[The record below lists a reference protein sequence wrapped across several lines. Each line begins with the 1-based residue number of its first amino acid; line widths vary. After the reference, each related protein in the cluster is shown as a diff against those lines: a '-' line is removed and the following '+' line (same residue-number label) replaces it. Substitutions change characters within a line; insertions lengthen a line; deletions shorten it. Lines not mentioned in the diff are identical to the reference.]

1 MKLKV
6 TILVSLALII
16 CIVAAGCTSNV
27 TTSPSPTNTESN
39 KSNPT
44 GHDKILS
51 AVIDDDKKAYEHA
64 DWTKTV
70 NSDVQ
75 WTNDTSAL
83 VTFKLGYSKGVS
95 NLNYTAKY
103 VKFPTVS
110 EANAFVKSINS
121 GYNNTNA
128 ITLSSDP
135 ALTTATS
142 RNAHENYKKVTNT
155 SPTTLSYVKLVR
167 DEPTRYEH
175 QYIIQTGE
183 VVVTYD
189 AVVQRV

>member
-1 MKLKV
+1 MKLKAAIV
-6 TILVSLALII
+6 VSLVLIT

-27 TTSPSPTNTESN
+27 TTSPSPAQTESN
-39 KSNPT
+39 KSNQA

-51 AVIDDDKKAYEHA
+51 AVIGDDKKAYENA
-64 DWTKTV
+64 IWTKTV
-70 NSDVQ
+70 NNDVQ

-83 VTFKLGYSKGVS
+83 VTFKLGYSKGV
-95 NLNYTAKY
+95 LNYTAKY
-103 VKFPTVS
+103 VKFPTIS
-110 EANAFVKSINS
+110 DANSYVKSISS

-128 ITLSSDP
+128 LTLSSDP

-142 RNAHENYKKVTNT
+142 GNAHENYKKVTNA
-155 SPTTLSYVKLVR
+155 SPTTISYVKLVR
-167 DEPTRYEH
+167 DEPTQYEH

>member
-6 TILVSLALII
+6 AILVSLALIT
-16 CIVAAGCTSNV
+16 CVVAAGCTSNV
-27 TTSPSPTNTESN
+27 TTSPSPAHTESN
-39 KSNPT
+39 KSNPM
-44 GHDKILS
+44 GHDKILL
-51 AVIDDDKKAYEHA
+51 AVMDDDKQAYVNA
-64 DWTKTV
+64 IWTKTV

-83 VTFKLGYSKGVS
+83 VTFKLGYSKGV
-95 NLNYTAKY
+95 LNYTAKY
-103 VKFPTVS
+103 VKFPTIS
-110 EANAFVKSINS
+110 DANSFVKSISS

-128 ITLSSDP
+128 LTLSSDP

-142 RNAHENYKKVTNT
+142 VNAHENYKKVTNT
-155 SPTTLSYVKLVR
+155 SPTTISYVKLVR
-167 DEPTRYEH
+167 DEPTQYEN

-189 AVVQRV
+189 AVVHRV